1 MEMGTSEQM
10 QLQFYANK
18 LYRGILNRYKEQQV
32 WEKFYTRAV
41 RVERKS
47 YIQSQK
53 CEVIDRSGNKCEI
66 CRTEEDNE
74 VFELHH
80 INGDSTYSVETN
92 LLLVYPTCHTRVH
105 NKANS
110 KLANYKIRVQ
120 RRTEK
125 TKKEHP
131 KSKSRR
137 SKKPKI
143 TVPGTT
149 IEIDNPL

>member
-1 MEMGTSEQM
+1 MEMGKSEQM
-10 QLQFYANK
+10 KLQFYGDK

-47 YIQSQK
+47 YTPSQK
-53 CEVIDRSGNKCEI
+53 CEVIDRSGNQCEI
-66 CRTEEDNE
+66 CGTEDDTE

-80 INGDSTYSVETN
+80 INGDSSYSIETN
-92 LLLVYPTCHTRVH
+92 LLLVYPTCHSRVH

-110 KLANYKIRVQ
+110 KLANYKVRVL

-125 TKKEHP
+125 TKKKIT
-131 KSKSRR
+131 KSKSRT
-137 SKKPKI
+137 STKPKL
-143 TVPGTT
+143 TVPGTD